1 MNKERERQLK
11 LKKKR
16 KLKKK
21 VNTYHHLYKRKGVYP
36 FLVKNSIKLVIFIAL
51 IVIGLLI
58 LQDQMPDLEY
68 TFQLFTSKFK
78 PITILAV
85 FFLSETF
92 LGLIPPDFFLVWAKQ
107 FSSPYSMI
115 ALLAVLS
122 YTGGVVSYFI
132 GVFIGNIPKVHSW
145 MQKRFGEHID
155 KIKKWGGVLIVFSA
169 LFPLPYSP
177 VCMAAGMVRFPFA
190 TLLLLGLFRFARIFG
205 YAFILFKVT

>member
-85 FFLSETF
+85 F
-92 LGLIPPDFFLVWAKQ
+92 
-107 FSSPYSMI
+107 Y
-115 ALLAVLS
+115 
-122 YTGGVVSYFI
+122 
-132 GVFIGNIPKVHSW
+132 
-145 MQKRFGEHID
+145 
-155 KIKKWGGVLIVFSA
+155 
-169 LFPLPYSP
+169 
-177 VCMAAGMVRFPFA
+177 
-190 TLLLLGLFRFARIFG
+190 
-205 YAFILFKVT
+205 

>member
-36 FLVKNSIKLVIFIAL
+36 FLVKNSIKLVIFIAF

-145 MQKRFGEHID
+145 MQKRFLEHID

>member
-1 MNKERERQLK
+1 MNKERERQLRH
-11 LKKKR
+11 KKKR

-21 VNTYHHLYKRKGVYP
+21 VSTYHYLYKRKGVYP
-36 FLVKNSIKLVIFIAL
+36 FLVKNSIKLLIFILL
-51 IVIGLLI
+51 IVIGLLV
-58 LQDQMPDLEY
+58 LQNQMPDLEA
-68 TFQLFTSKFK
+68 TFHLFTNKFR
-78 PITILAV
+78 PITILAI
-85 FFLSETF
+85 FFLSESF

-115 ALLAVLS
+115 ALLGVLS

-132 GVFIGNIPKVHSW
+132 GMFIGNIPKVHQW
-145 MQKRFGEHID
+145 MENKFLDHID

-177 VCMAAGMVRFPFA
+177 VCMAAGMVRFPFI